1 VNGSPLSILTTAPPA
16 LPRALIHELRNH
28 LGQIIGYSELL
39 LEQAQKRGQSS
50 FVPDLQTTHTAG
62 RKMLALLDDHTGSIY
77 AFDTSPG
84 PGISPRANGV
94 PVEQEPLP
102 DALPETTATADISS
116 TATLGSVLVVDDI
129 EANRDVLSRRLREQG
144 YTVTAVKDGKLALA
158 RLREDA
164 FDLVLLDIMMPEMDG
179 YEVLRILKADEAL
192 RHIPVIMISA
202 LGEQDSAV
210 RCIEMGAEDYL
221 SKPFNPV
228 LLKARIGAC
237 LEKKRLHDREAH
249 LYAQLQESY
258 QRLQQLEKRRDDLT
272 HMIVHDLRTP
282 LNAMMMGIQELEFA
296 GELNE
301 GQQEM
306 MEITRRGGQ
315 TLVAIIN
322 DLLDISQMESGA
334 LRLERREVMAT
345 DLIDDAMKQVTAL
358 ATAKSVTL
366 VLNPDPDLPGL
377 IGDEAKLIRILV
389 NLLSN
394 AIKFTPASG
403 TVTVAAR
410 LDHDG
415 PSLQFSISDTG
426 EGIPAEAFG
435 RIFEKFG
442 QVESRHGGRSMSTGL
457 GLTFCKL
464 AVEAH
469 GGQIGV
475 ESIPGQG
482 STFRFTLPLPQ
493 APQAAS

>member
-1 VNGSPLSILTTAPPA
+1 MNGSPPA
-16 LPRALIHELRNH
+16 AIPRALIHELRTQ

-39 LEQAQKRGQSS
+39 LEQAKKRDQPG
-50 FVPDLQTTHTAG
+50 FVPDLQTTHAAG

-77 AFDTSPG
+77 AFDTSSAASHTQLVNP
-84 PGISPRANGV
+84 AT
-94 PVEQEPLP
+94 VEQAAIP
-102 DALPETTATADISS
+102 DALPETPATADISPN
-116 TATLGSVLVVDDI
+116 ATLGSVLVVDDI

-144 YTVTAVKDGKLALA
+144 YAVSAVKDGNLALA
-158 RLREDA
+158 RLRDDA

-179 YEVLRILKADEAL
+179 YEVLRILKADQTL

-202 LGEQDSAV
+202 LGEQDSVV

-249 LYAQLQESY
+249 LFEQLQNSY
-258 QRLQQLEKRRDDLT
+258 QRLQQLEQGRDDLT

-282 LNAMMMGIQELEFA
+282 LNAMMMGIQELECE
-296 GELNE
+296 GELNA

-315 TLVAIIN
+315 TLIGIIN
-322 DLLDISQMESGA
+322 DLLDVSQMESGA
-334 LRLERREVMAT
+334 LRLERRNLTVKE
-345 DLIDDAMKQVTAL
+345 LIDHAIQQVTAL
-358 ATAKSVTL
+358 ATAKRVTL
-366 VLNPDPDLPGL
+366 AVHLEPDLPAL
-377 IGDEAKLIRILV
+377 VGDEVKLLRTLV

-394 AIKFTPASG
+394 AIKFTPPG
-403 TVTVAAR
+403 GKVTAAVR
-410 LDHDG
+410 IDHDS
-415 PSLQFSISDTG
+415 PSLVCSISDTG
-426 EGIPAEAFG
+426 EGIPSEEFG
-435 RIFEKFG
+435 HIFEKFG

-469 GGQIGV
+469 GGHIGV
-475 ESIPGQG
+475 DSIPGEG
-482 STFRFTLPLPQ
+482 STFRFTLPLAQ
-493 APQAAS
+493 TVQAAL

>member
-1 VNGSPLSILTTAPPA
+1 M
-16 LPRALIHELRNH
+16 
-28 LGQIIGYSELL
+28 
-39 LEQAQKRGQSS
+39 
-50 FVPDLQTTHTAG
+50 F
-62 RKMLALLDDHTGSIY
+62 
-77 AFDTSPG
+77 
-84 PGISPRANGV
+84 
-94 PVEQEPLP
+94 
-102 DALPETTATADISS
+102 
-116 TATLGSVLVVDDI
+116 
-129 EANRDVLSRRLREQG
+129 
-144 YTVTAVKDGKLALA
+144 
-158 RLREDA
+158 
-164 FDLVLLDIMMPEMDG
+164 
-179 YEVLRILKADEAL
+179 
-192 RHIPVIMISA
+192 
-202 LGEQDSAV
+202 
-210 RCIEMGAEDYL
+210 
-221 SKPFNPV
+221 
-228 LLKARIGAC
+228 
-237 LEKKRLHDREAH
+237 
-249 LYAQLQESY
+249 AQLQQSY
-258 QRLQQLEKRRDDLT
+258 LRLQQLEKGRDDLT

-334 LRLERREVMAT
+334 LRLERREVTAT

-366 VLNPDPDLPGL
+366 VINPDPDLPGL

-415 PSLQFSISDTG
+415 PSLLFSISDTG

-475 ESIPGQG
+475 ESTPGLG

-493 APQAAS
+493 VPQAAS